1 MSDAPSNESADA
13 VSGLRNRFYFFAL
26 KERLF
31 LGGIMV
37 AFMAAALTSGSP
49 QLAMWVGFL
58 FAGYAAVA
66 NDSIQTLGTFIG
78 SNKEQKWWLLWLF
91 IGGIFIATMTVSWL
105 NHGGGLKAHYFADA
119 ESVESGDSLAEE
131 LLPGTRYDWVDYPI
145 PEGVPDDFVV
155 VVAGDYR
162 ARESGTRTLAID
174 GCDGAMR
181 LTWAPPSGDV
191 IEFDHLGA
199 TEPVFDRVEVEVE
212 QGARYGFRLE
222 YHTTGAEARCP
233 IGWVEDDDGE
243 EVVASIAT
251 ENLFNTWYGGDV
263 SYGRLSSKG
272 FDRTPTE
279 LSFLQIAAP
288 IFLMLLTRMKMPVST
303 SFLLLT
309 SFATKSSAVGKMLM
323 KSVMGYGIALGVA
336 LLVWGL
342 FGRLMKKYWS
352 DTKPAAFWRPLQWV
366 STGFLWSMWLAQ
378 DAANIAVYL
387 PRSLNPVQFA
397 FFVGVIFGGLGLL
410 FFMRGEAIQEVVD
423 EKSDVVDVRMATIID
438 FVYAIILY
446 YFKIMSKIPMSTTWV
461 FIGLLG
467 GRELVMSL
475 VKASDRTP
483 LFALRMM
490 AKDLLKVT
498 FGLIVSI
505 AIAYSVNEPFREQMQ
520 IFVGMTPEVTE
531 AADDG
536 AADSADEGATPT
548 DGDPEGGAPGSG
560 DNSEE

>member
-1 MSDAPSNESADA
+1 MSDAPSNDETAN
-13 VSGLRNRFYFFAL
+13 SGSGPSNRFVYFAL
-26 KERLF
+26 RERMF
-31 LGGIMV
+31 LGFILV

-91 IGGIFIATMTVSWL
+91 IGGIFIATMTISWL
-105 NHGGGLKAHYFADA
+105 GHGGGLKVHYFENAAALDAD
-119 ESVESGDSLAEE
+119 EVLTEE
-131 LLPGTRYDWVDYPI
+131 LLPGTRYEWVEHPAP
-145 PEGVPDDFVV
+145 PEVGDTFVV
-155 VVAGDYR
+155 VAAGDYR

-174 GCDGAMR
+174 GCDGAMH
-181 LTWAPPSGDV
+181 LTFAPPTGDP
-191 IEFDHLGA
+191 IEFDYLDA
-199 TEPVFDRVEVEVE
+199 TEPVFDRAEVEVE
-212 QGARYGFRLE
+212 QGIRYGFRLE
-222 YHTTGAEARCP
+222 YHTTGTEARCP
-233 IGWVEDDDGE
+233 IGWVGEDDDGE
-243 EVVASIAT
+243 EVVESIAT
-251 ENLFNTWYGGDV
+251 ENLFNDWYGGDV

-288 IFLMLLTRMKMPVST
+288 IFLMILTRMKMPVST

-309 SFATKSSAVGKMLM
+309 SFATKTSAVGKMLM
-323 KSVMGYGIALGVA
+323 KSLMGYGIALGVA

-352 DTKPAAFWRPLQWV
+352 GTKPAAFWRPLQWA
-366 STGFLWSMWLAQ
+366 STGLLWAMWLAQ

-423 EKSDVVDVRMATIID
+423 EKSDVVDVRMATVID

-475 VKASDRTP
+475 VKASDRSP
-483 LFALRMM
+483 MFALRMM
-490 AKDLLKVT
+490 AKDLAKVT
-498 FGLIVSI
+498 IGLIVSMV
-505 AIAYSVNEPFREQMQ
+505 IAYAVNQPFREQIH
-520 IFVGMTPEVTE
+520 IFVGLESESSEVDAPAGGDDPPSSET
-531 AADDG
+531 ATDGSADD
-536 AADSADEGATPT
+536 SAE
-548 DGDPEGGAPGSG
+548 
-560 DNSEE
+560 